1 MNEILDTVMT
11 FINENTNILIGIC
24 IFLILVLIGY
34 LIDNSV
40 KSKRVRKDIKNKDQV
55 PENIK
60 KDIIEEAI
68 DKKEVNKVENAELD
82 KKFEDAVS
90 TPTETVEIN
99 SNISDEIQ
107 KESPIEN
114 PEPSENEFED
124 FITNNADPLNLDLD
138 NFAKDNSIVAQSDE
152 FTIPSDNGIIDD
164 IGTLSSNPIESSELD
179 LTDTNEPVSNKDE
192 NIIPIGILD
201 ELNQNSNVLELDNSN
216 NEDSKDE
223 VTYKNSLKLSE
234 ILYGEDDKNL
244 NIDLELQNNDI
255 SNDIKP
261 EDIEPEEKSTSDIT
275 SYDDEL
281 DNIMKKLNNINSSE
295 NFDEDNYTNIF

>member
-99 SNISDEIQ
+99 SNISDEMQ

-114 PEPSENEFED
+114 LEPSENEFED

>member
-99 SNISDEIQ
+99 SNISDEMQ
-107 KESPIEN
+107 KENPIEN
-114 PEPSENEFED
+114 PEPSKNEFED

-138 NFAKDNSIVAQSDE
+138 SFAKDNSIVAQSDE

-244 NIDLELQNNDI
+244 NIDLELKNNDI

-261 EDIEPEEKSTSDIT
+261 VDTEPEKKSTSDIT

>member
-1 MNEILDTVMT
+1 MNDILQKVMT
-11 FINENTNILIGIC
+11 FINENTYLLIIIC
-24 IFLILVLIGY
+24 VFLILVLIGY

-99 SNISDEIQ
+99 SNISDEMQ

-179 LTDTNEPVSNKDE
+179 LTNTNEPVSNKDE

-261 EDIEPEEKSTSDIT
+261 VDIEPEEKSTSDIT

>member
-24 IFLILVLIGY
+24 VFLILVLIGY

-99 SNISDEIQ
+99 SNISDEMQ